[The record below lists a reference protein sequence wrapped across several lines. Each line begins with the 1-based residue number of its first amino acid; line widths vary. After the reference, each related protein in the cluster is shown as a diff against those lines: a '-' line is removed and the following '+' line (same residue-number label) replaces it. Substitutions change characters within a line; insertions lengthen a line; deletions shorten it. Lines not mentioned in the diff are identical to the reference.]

1 MRPAPARVVGLDYSL
16 TSTGVATT
24 HPHKA
29 TLIRPRTK
37 GHARLEEL
45 KTSVTALVRQARPAL
60 VVIESGSYAST
71 SSTFH
76 QLAGGW
82 WLVAHEIYR
91 LGVPYATVAP
101 GTLKRY
107 ATGSGTADKD
117 TMVAAAR
124 AAWPNVLVT
133 NDDAADALWLAD
145 MGSHY
150 LGRPLTTSRAPD
162 ALEAVSWPRVGAK
175 PATPSA
181 KERAAARKKTGR
193 TKTRTPRSRT
203 RT

>member
-1 MRPAPARVVGLDYSL
+1 MRPTPPRVLGLDYSL

-24 HPHKA
+24 RPHKA

-45 KTSVTALVRQARPAL
+45 KASVAALVRQARPELA
-60 VVIESGSYAST
+60 VIESGSYAST

-91 LGVPYATVAP
+91 LGLPYATVPP

-107 ATGSGTADKD
+107 ATGSGSADKH

-124 AAWPNVLVT
+124 AAWPNLIIP
-133 NDDAADALWLAD
+133 NDDAADALFLAA
-145 MGSHY
+145 MGAHY
-150 LGRPLTTSRAPD
+150 LGRPQMTSRAPD
-162 ALEAVSWPRVGAK
+162 ALDAISWPRVGTK
-175 PATPSA
+175 PATPST
-181 KERAAARKKTGR
+181 KEQTKARRGPGR
-193 TKTRTPRSRT
+193 TKARPGRKKART
-203 RT
+203 